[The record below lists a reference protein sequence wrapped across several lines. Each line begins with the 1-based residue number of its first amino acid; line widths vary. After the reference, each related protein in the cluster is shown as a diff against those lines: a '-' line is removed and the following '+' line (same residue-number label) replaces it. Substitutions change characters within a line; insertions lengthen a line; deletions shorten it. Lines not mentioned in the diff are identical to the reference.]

1 MILLKD
7 LIPCIKTYYEV
18 IDLKRNLLY
27 SREYYVAD
35 YDDCLVKEIR
45 KGEGFDG
52 SPCIKIIIERGCY
65 GA

>member
-1 MILLKD
+1 MKLGQ
-7 LIPCIKTYYEV
+7 LIPYITSYYEV
-18 IDLKRNLLY
+18 VDLKRNLLY
-27 SREYYVAD
+27 TREYYTSD
-35 YDDCLVKEIR
+35 YDGCIVKEIR

>member
-1 MILLKD
+1 MKLGQI
-7 LIPCIKTYYEV
+7 IPYIKSYYEV
-18 IDLKRNLLY
+18 VDLKRNLLY
-27 SREYYVAD
+27 TREYYVTD
-35 YDDCLVKEIR
+35 YDNCIVKEIR

>member
-7 LIPCIKTYYEV
+7 LIPCLHSYYEV
-18 IDLKRNLLY
+18 VDLKRNLLY
-27 SREYYVAD
+27 TREYYISD
-35 YDDCLVKEIR
+35 YDNCIVKEIR